1 MRSVGRSVAAPYL
14 FLLPFY
20 VAFAVFWLVP
30 IGASLW
36 YSFTSWSGMGA
47 SVFVGLDNYAQLF
60 RDPTFWRA
68 LRNTFSYV
76 LIYNVIMLPLAT
88 VIALV
93 LNAAVP
99 RLGRFFRTIYF
110 VPVTV
115 SLVVVALVFDL
126 LFNREFGPVNHLL
139 SAIGIDTNPRWLTS
153 SQYAPWTIIIMRVWR
168 ATGYYS
174 AFIFAGLQG
183 IPKDI
188 IEAARVDGASELRLT
203 WHVVLPQL
211 RPVLLFVFVMSSI
224 WSFQLFDEP
233 WILFQGG
240 PGGATLT
247 ILQYLYQNTFLF
259 GKVGYGA
266 AMSYILTL
274 IIVAFSLMQ
283 FRLLDRK

>member
-1 MRSVGRSVAAPYL
+1 MRSVGRSRVAPYL

-20 VAFAVFWLVP
+20 LAFAVFWLVP
-30 IGASLW
+30 IAASLM
-36 YSFTSWSGMGA
+36 YSFTSWTGMG
-47 SVFVGLDNYAQLF
+47 SFEFRGLENYVTLV

-76 LIYNVIMLPLAT
+76 LIYNAIMLPLAT
-88 VIALV
+88 VIALL

-99 RLGRFFRTIYF
+99 RLGRAFRTVYF

-126 LFNREFGPVNHLL
+126 LLNREFGPVNHLL
-139 SAIGIDTNPRWLTS
+139 AAIGIDSNPRWLTS
-153 SQYAPWTIIIMRVWR
+153 SQYAPWTIIMMRVWR

-174 AFIFAGLQG
+174 AFVFAGLQG

-203 WHVVLPQL
+203 WHVILPQL
-211 RPVLLFVFVMSSI
+211 RPILLFVFVMSSI

-240 PGGATLT
+240 PGNSTLT

-266 AMSYILTL
+266 AMSYVLTL
-274 IIVAFSLMQ
+274 IIVAFSLLQ
-283 FRLLDRK
+283 FRVLDRR